1 MDEVTTK
8 TCVTRVGRFSF
19 ARVLV
24 EIDAENGI
32 KDKIEIMYKSKNVV
46 EGTKRIVNVE
56 YSWIPCICSHC
67 KVFGHTD
74 SYCKVKSK
82 NVIDDGIVK
91 ANANEF
97 KVTQNRKH
105 GRKSFNMNRR
115 TDMHNGKNGKMWNEG
130 RHVNENNKWQQNSR
144 FEYRRRRE
152 DGFMDQ
158 SWLPTDD
165 SDGPNDIVF
174 KVHYNGMFFF
184 DPLGY
189 YQGRVVEI
197 DGCSKDSVMYTHL
210 LNMLAAKIKVL
221 MLKSLL
227 KLHKGKGKMSE
238 ADIFTSKKQKP
249 LQRGNGIT
257 IRENE
262 NPLPTDDSS
271 DSEDYSQ
278 SESESDCFKKSFNYL
293 SDCDDEVIELRKRRF
308 EYKYTN
314 QEDNDDTVLETD
326 KGECTQSS
334 KFEDVLTND
343 VVITPL
349 VKEHE
354 RNMQYLLKNSESN
367 LVELNPDSCFGFWH
381 VIPCGGNL
389 FEVRKGSKAFRVDE
403 SKRTCSCR
411 MWQLSVICQ
420 QYCALSLREC
430 LADLRRKGWA
440 SHEPKFSTTK
450 ISRAGAIM
458 TCHNCWEKGHNKSTC
473 KKDLIP
479 VVSKEKGNPGR
490 PKKQQNMETVP
501 EDNEIPTFVHNPR
514 DEIGASNSIGVFY
527 YRRVNNKK
535 RGTSCSNANQNIRGG
550 KTKGGRVF
558 PTQRLRRMAAWF
570 GIDPANSDT
579 IKNTQAANAPFPTN
593 NTQAGNIPGR
603 AEVLRKRDVEL
614 EEGINFCVF
623 VCLSVRR

>member
-1 MDEVTTK
+1 MD
-8 TCVTRVGRFSF
+8 R
-19 ARVLV
+19 
-24 EIDAENGI
+24 
-32 KDKIEIMYKSKNVV
+32 
-46 EGTKRIVNVE
+46 
-56 YSWIPCICSHC
+56 
-67 KVFGHTD
+67 
-74 SYCKVKSK
+74 
-82 NVIDDGIVK
+82 
-91 ANANEF
+91 
-97 KVTQNRKH
+97 
-105 GRKSFNMNRR
+105 
-115 TDMHNGKNGKMWNEG
+115 
-130 RHVNENNKWQQNSR
+130 
-144 FEYRRRRE
+144 
-152 DGFMDQ
+152 

-189 YQGRVVEI
+189 YQGRVVEM

-238 ADIFTSKKQKP
+238 AGIFTSKKQKP
-249 LQRGNGIT
+249 LQIGNGIT

-367 LVELNPDSCFGFWH
+367 LVELNSDSCMCCEAVENGFSECFNSVLVSVRHKPIITMLESMRVIIMERMNTMRHLMKKWNGEICPNIQKILELIKDQQRFWH

-389 FEVRKGSKAFRVDE
+389 FEVRKGSKAF
-403 SKRTCSCR
+403 CR
-411 MWQLSVICQ
+411 CCRKELAHVGCGNFICQ
-420 QYCALSLREC
+420 LYCALSLREC
-430 LADLRRKGWA
+430 LADLKKKRIRA

-501 EDNEIPTFVHNPR
+501 EDNEIPTFVHNPK
-514 DEIGASNSIGVFY
+514 DEIGSSNSIGVFY
-527 YRRVNNKK
+527 DRRVNNKK

-558 PTQRLRRMAAWF
+558 ATQRVK
-570 GIDPANSDT
+570 
-579 IKNTQAANAPFPTN
+579 KN
-593 NTQAGNIPGR
+593 GSM
-603 AEVLRKRDVEL
+603 DL
-614 EEGINFCVF
+614 EK
-623 VCLSVRR
+623 